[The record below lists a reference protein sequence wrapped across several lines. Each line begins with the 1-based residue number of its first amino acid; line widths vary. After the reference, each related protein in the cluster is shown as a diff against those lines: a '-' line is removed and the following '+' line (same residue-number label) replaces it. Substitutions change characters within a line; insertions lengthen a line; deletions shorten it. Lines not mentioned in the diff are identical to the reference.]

1 MSGKYDFF
9 CGKTDTLLER
19 NALSFPQRV
28 DALQLFKVNTM
39 TEPEP
44 PPSLPSLNDFCDYLM
59 LERRVSKYTVRNY
72 RAAVEAFV
80 DWMTQRGKWQ
90 GDFAAVVPLD
100 VRSYLI
106 EEGRRLAR
114 RTLHN
119 HVSGLRAF
127 YLFLRQ
133 RGIVESNP
141 FTGVA
146 LPKLDIPLPKFL
158 TEPQMRALLEAPVQL
173 WKDGKLGEFEAFRD
187 ALILELL
194 YGGGLRVSEL
204 CGLNHEHMDPGQG
217 VARVIGKGNKE
228 RLCPLGPV
236 ALRCLQVFTERFDL
250 PKAPDAPVV
259 CQRNGRRMEPR
270 QVQKLLKVHL
280 AAAKLPLDMTP
291 HKLRHSFATHMLDN
305 GADLRIVQELLGHAS
320 LSTTQL
326 YTHVS
331 VARLKEAHKQAHP
344 RA

>member
-1 MSGKYDFF
+1 MREQDSV
-9 CGKTDTLLER
+9 
-19 NALSFPQRV
+19 Q
-28 DALQLFKVNTM
+28 
-39 TEPEP
+39 
-44 PPSLPSLNDFCDYLM
+44 SLPLLDDFCNYLT

-72 RAAVEAFV
+72 RGAVEDFV
-80 DWMTQRGKWQ
+80 TWMTQHGKWQ
-90 GDFAAVVPLD
+90 GDFSAVISLD

-106 EEGRRLAR
+106 ESGRRLAR

-119 HVSGLRAF
+119 RVSGLRAF

-133 RGIVESNP
+133 RGVVESNP

-158 TEPQMRALLEAPVQL
+158 TESQMLALLEAPTQL
-173 WKDGKLGEFEAFRD
+173 WKDGKIGEFEAFRD
-187 ALILELL
+187 TLIMELL
-194 YGGGLRVSEL
+194 YGGGLRISEL
-204 CGLNHEHMDPGQG
+204 CALNYTHIDLEQG

-228 RLCPLGPV
+228 RLCPLGVV
-236 ALRCLQVFTERFDL
+236 AMHCLSTFTKRFDL
-250 PKAPDAPVV
+250 SRDSDSPVV
-259 CQRNGRRMEPR
+259 CLQNGQRMNPR
-270 QVQKLLKVHL
+270 QIQKLLKIHL
-280 AAAKLPLDMTP
+280 TAAKLPLDMTP

-331 VARLKEAHKQAHP
+331 LARLKQAHKQAHP

>member
-1 MSGKYDFF
+1 MSEPDSVQSPP
-9 CGKTDTLLER
+9 LL
-19 NALSFPQRV
+19 
-28 DALQLFKVNTM
+28 D
-39 TEPEP
+39 
-44 PPSLPSLNDFCDYLM
+44 DFCSHLT

-72 RAAVEAFV
+72 RGAVEDFV
-80 DWMTQRGKWQ
+80 AWMTQRGKWQ
-90 GDFAAVVPLD
+90 GNFSAVVPMD

-127 YLFLRQ
+127 YLFLRR
-133 RGIVESNP
+133 RGIVDSNP

-158 TEPQMRALLEAPVQL
+158 TEAQMLALLEAPTQL

-187 ALILELL
+187 TLVMELL

-204 CGLNHEHMDPGQG
+204 CGLDHAHIDLEQG
-217 VARVIGKGNKE
+217 VAHVMGKGNKE

-236 ALRCLQVFTERFDL
+236 AMRCLNTFTERFGL
-250 PKAPDAPVV
+250 PGDPDSPLV
-259 CQRNGRRMEPR
+259 CQRNGQRMNPR
-270 QVQKLLKVHL
+270 QVQKLLKLHL
-280 AAAKLPLDMTP
+280 NAAKLPLDMTP

-305 GADLRIVQELLGHAS
+305 GADLRVVQELLGHAS

-326 YTHVS
+326 YTHIS
-331 VARLKEAHKQAHP
+331 LARLKEAHKQAHP